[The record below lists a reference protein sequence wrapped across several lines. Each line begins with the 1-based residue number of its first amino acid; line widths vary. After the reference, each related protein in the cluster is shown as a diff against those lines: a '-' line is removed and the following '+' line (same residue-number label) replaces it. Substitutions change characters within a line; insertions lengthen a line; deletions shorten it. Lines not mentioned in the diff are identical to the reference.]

1 MSGFSPY
8 KERILK
14 FLNAELAESE
24 FKLSELDKKGEK
36 DNNILAYST
45 MLKNIIKYINKN
57 TRTGIFVGLEYDG
70 VDKDR
75 FELADRATRLL
86 GSKEWT
92 KYWIFFLNGKT
103 MKYDLK
109 PTPECSEIYNKKR
122 YQKIENEESE
132 KCSYLYHKLKVLVED
147 FNLERFPKVKEKDE
161 EKDSKASVFQVIF

>member
-24 FKLSELDKKGEK
+24 FKLSELDKQGQQDKY
-36 DNNILAYST
+36 ISAYST
-45 MLKNIIKYINKN
+45 MLKNIIKYIDKN

-75 FELADRATRLL
+75 FELAERATRLL
-86 GSKEWT
+86 DSKEWT
-92 KYWIFFLNGKT
+92 KYWIFFLNGRT

-109 PTPECSEIYNKKR
+109 PTPDCATIYNKKR
-122 YQKIENEESE
+122 YQNIVNEETE
-132 KCSYLYHKLKVLVED
+132 KSSYLYHKLKVLVED
-147 FNLERFPKVKEKDE
+147 FNLERFPKEE
-161 EKDSKASVFQVIF
+161 EKKPENKENPPFISKI